1 MQKLVEVKKKN
12 VKLIHARSMA
22 RKIKA
27 WLETYVLW
35 WISCVLLYQL
45 YQINVNL
52 SLPDIWQGLIA
63 FYLYF
68 ILLEGLSFYFCRLC
82 STALMVGWCEIAEY
96 RSLSYTYFS
105 KEKIETGFHL
115 FPFLREFAFYFNYTI
130 VVILFFMHSHSTP

>member
-1 MQKLVEVKKKN
+1 MV
-12 VKLIHARSMA
+12 

-52 SLPDIWQGLIA
+52 SLLDIRQGLIA

-68 ILLEGLSFYFCRLC
+68 ILLEGPSFYFAGLC
-82 STALMVGWCEIAEY
+82 TALLMVGWCEIAEY

-105 KEKIETGFHL
+105 KEKIDRNRLSPLSL
-115 FPFLREFAFYFNYTI
+115 FEWVRFLFQLYHRRNFIFYALPFYSVECRQWKSELIKFQA
-130 VVILFFMHSHSTP
+130 P